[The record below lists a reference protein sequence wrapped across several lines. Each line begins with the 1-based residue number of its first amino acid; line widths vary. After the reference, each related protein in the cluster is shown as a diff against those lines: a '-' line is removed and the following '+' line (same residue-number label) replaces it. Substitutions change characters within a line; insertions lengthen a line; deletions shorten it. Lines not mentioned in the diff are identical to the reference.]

1 MRSPDILDEL
11 RSMADPS
18 QLEGMARYGIDTRS
32 ALGGI
37 SVPALRK
44 MARRI
49 GRDHSLA
56 AELWNSGIHEART
69 LAALIDDPALVTE
82 RQMEAWAAE
91 FDSWDV
97 VDGVCCNLFDR
108 TPFAHAKAAEW
119 SSREQEFVKRAAF
132 SLMAGLAVHDKASS
146 NQAFRQ
152 FFPLIEREAGDPRN
166 YVRKAVNWALR
177 QIGKR
182 NSTLRREA
190 VAVATRI
197 QRTGARSA
205 RWVASDALRELRNE
219 RVGKR
224 ILSKGASG
232 SS

>member
-1 MRSPDILDEL
+1 
-11 RSMADPS
+11 MADPS
-18 QLEGMARYGIDTRS
+18 QLAGMARFGIDTHS

-44 MARRI
+44 MAKRI
-49 GRDHSLA
+49 GRDHALA
-56 AELWNSGIHEART
+56 AELWASGIHEARI
-69 LAALIDDPALVTE
+69 LAGLIDDPALVTDN
-82 RQMEAWAAE
+82 QMEAWATE

-108 TPFAHAKAAEW
+108 TPFAHSKAAEW
-119 SSREQEFVKRAAF
+119 SGREEEFVKRAAF
-132 SLMAGLAVHDKASS
+132 SLMAGLAVHDKASP

-166 YVRKAVNWALR
+166 FVRKAVNWALR

-182 NSTLRREA
+182 NSTLNREA
-190 VAVATRI
+190 VAAARRI
-197 QRTGARSA
+197 QRTGPRSA
-205 RWVASDALRELRNE
+205 RWVASDALRELESEAVRG
-219 RVGKR
+219 RLQPLR
-224 ILSKGASG
+224 ATR